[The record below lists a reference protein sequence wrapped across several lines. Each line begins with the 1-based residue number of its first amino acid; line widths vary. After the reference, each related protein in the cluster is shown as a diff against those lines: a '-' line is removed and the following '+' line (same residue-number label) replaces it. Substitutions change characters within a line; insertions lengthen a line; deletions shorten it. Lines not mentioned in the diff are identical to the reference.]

1 MSFSVLQEP
10 VGDQDLTVS
19 DAAERWAASL
29 AARGASPHTISAYR
43 SDLRRICSCAGSA
56 ALEVNDLRPATL
68 QPLLEAAYDG
78 RSQATRCRYF
88 ATLRAFCTW
97 LVIHGLVAAD
107 PTTGVPPPRP
117 APFDPRPLR
126 GDHVV
131 AALIR
136 GAAMPAPRS
145 RSAWPERDT
154 LLIAVLATTAIRAS
168 EAAEA
173 MMSDIEGP
181 PFERVLRVSG
191 KGGRIR
197 YVPLVDEI
205 DGYLDAYLAER
216 ARRLGQDEQHNEG
229 APIFVGRFGK
239 AMTRSEL
246 ANIVARAARAAGV
259 EAAFP
264 DGAHLHAFRHRV
276 ATDLLREGAS
286 VLAVQQLLGHSS
298 LRMAQHYLAI
308 TGSELR
314 QAVSRLPARTDL
326 AHPVGDD

>member
-1 MSFSVLQEP
+1 
-10 VGDQDLTVS
+10 VG
-19 DAAERWAASL
+19 
-29 AARGASPHTISAYR
+29 
-43 SDLRRICSCAGSA
+43 
-56 ALEVNDLRPATL
+56 DLRPATV

-78 RSQATRCRYF
+78 RSQATRCRYYS
-88 ATLRAFCTW
+88 TVRAFAAW
-97 LVIHGLVAAD
+97 LITQGLVAAD
-107 PTTGVPPPRP
+107 PIAGIPPPRP
-117 APFDPRPLR
+117 ASFDPRPLR
-126 GDHVV
+126 GNHVV

-136 GAAMPAPRS
+136 GAQTPSTRS
-145 RSAWPERDT
+145 RSAWPARDT

-173 MMSDIEGP
+173 MMSDIDGP

-205 DGYLDAYLAER
+205 DNYLDAYLAER
-216 ARRLGQDEQHNEG
+216 ARRLGQDEQHRDD
-229 APIFVGRFGK
+229 APLFVRRFGG

-246 ANIVARAARAAGV
+246 ANIVRRSARAAGV

-276 ATDLLREGAS
+276 ATDLLREGAN
-286 VLAVQQLLGHSS
+286 VLDVQQLLGHSS
-298 LRMAQHYLAI
+298 LQMAQRYLAI

-314 QAVSRLPARTDL
+314 QAVSRLPARSDL
-326 AHPVGDD
+326 AHPTTDE